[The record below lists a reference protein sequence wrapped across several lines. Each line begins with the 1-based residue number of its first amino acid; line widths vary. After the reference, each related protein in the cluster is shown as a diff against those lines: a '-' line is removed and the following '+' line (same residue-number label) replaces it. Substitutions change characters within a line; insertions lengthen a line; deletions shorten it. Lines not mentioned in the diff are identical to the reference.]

1 MNEKNIQGIYF
12 YPKIQNHINGH
23 LSESYNCLYK
33 IEKKYRYCDYD
44 WFLKQHKDIFFHI
57 KFK

>member
-23 LSESYNCLYK
+23 LSEFYNYLYK
-33 IEKKYRYCDYD
+33 IEKNTDTVIMID
-44 WFLKQHKDIFFHI
+44 F
-57 KFK
+57 